1 MGEADRQRCVGRQ
14 WADANACL
22 SSGLLGSPRPMKG
35 RRRLGPG
42 APSTLLRGPTQDR
55 QHHSESIAA
64 PLPSCLLPPGEY
76 GCMRL
81 PLPPQAQGD
90 SCLTTGVQQEPAR
103 PPYRPAQGQ
112 NGRGHEGTAMFLHTY
127 DIRPPGIRAAY
138 SSQEIHLT
146 LLFPLCKCSV
156 KLFCFSSMAV
166 FKLKGIWGEGGNA
179 ASLSLS
185 FQ

>member
-1 MGEADRQRCVGRQ
+1 MPPAPRGIRLHEAP
-14 WADANACL
+14 
-22 SSGLLGSPRPMKG
+22 SPAP
-35 RRRLGPG
+35 GPG
-42 APSTLLRGPTQDR
+42 R
-55 QHHSESIAA
+55 
-64 PLPSCLLPPGEY
+64 LLPDHGGPAG
-76 GCMRL
+76 
-81 PLPPQAQGD
+81 
-90 SCLTTGVQQEPAR
+90 AR
-103 PPYRPAQGQ
+103 PAAQRPAQGQ
-112 NGRGHEGTAMFLHTY
+112 NGKGHEGTAMFLHRY

-166 FKLKGIWGEGGNA
+166 FKLKDIWGEGGNA